1 MLSDQLLSLFNLW
14 LTAAVRRDHFRI
26 AASSIFHW
34 LIPDDRTAQER
45 LKPELPAVSY
55 LIGAESTTPQPCS
68 NEHRSAAWRVL
79 GRPGENM
86 ATSVENCTIKVPTS

>member
-14 LTAAVRRDHFRI
+14 LTAAVGRDHFRI

-34 LIPDDRTAQER
+34 LNPDDRTAQER
-45 LKPELPAVSY
+45 LKPEHPVVSY
-55 LIGAESTTPQPCS
+55 LIGVESTTPQPCS
-68 NEHRSAAWRVL
+68 NGHRSAAWHAL

-86 ATSVENCTIKVPTS
+86 ATSVGNCTNKVPTS